1 METVKISATSIPK
14 AVAGAI
20 AARLENGTELEV
32 RAVGA
37 KAVNQAIKSLI
48 VARVYCA
55 KFNADLVIQ
64 PEFTPVDNAS
74 ENIIGICMLVK
85 RVPLNNKED

>member
-1 METVKISATSIPK
+1 MEIIKISATSVPK

-20 AARLENGTELEV
+20 AARLENGLELEV

-48 VARVYCA
+48 VARTYCA
-55 KFNADLVIQ
+55 KFNSDLVIQ
-64 PEFTPVDNAS
+64 PDFTSVDNAD
-74 ENIIGICMLVK
+74 ENIIGICMHVK
-85 RVPLNNKED
+85 KIPLAVEE

>member
-1 METVKISATSIPK
+1 MEIVKISATSIPK

-48 VARVYCA
+48 VARTYCA
-55 KFNADLVIQ
+55 KFNCDLVIQ
-64 PEFTPVDNAS
+64 PDFTSVDS
-74 ENIIGICMLVK
+74 DVENIVGICMLVK
-85 RVPLNNKED
+85 RIPLADTEA